1 VSTDYQLTTRE
12 DRARARRRRSRRQMT
27 ISGVSTVVVLGG
39 LLTLILTASG
49 WPAFRETFLSA
60 NWFSKS
66 FGSILSGFWLDVR
79 MFLIIEVCVLALAL
93 VIALIRTFNA
103 PVLFPLKVLCVVFVD
118 VMRGIPTILLI
129 YIFGFGI
136 PTLNLN
142 GLPTDPVVLG
152 GAALALNY
160 SAYVSEVFRAG
171 LMSVH
176 PSQGS
181 AALALGLTP
190 AQALQT
196 VIVPQAVRNVV
207 PPLLNDFIALT
218 KDVALVSVIG
228 PQEAFRAAQIFQDQA
243 FNFTPL
249 LAAAALYLCV
259 TIPLIRIVDH
269 LQWRRIREQGSAL
282 ALGPR

>member
-1 VSTDYQLTTRE
+1 VSTQYPLTTRE
-12 DRARARRRRSRRQMT
+12 DRARARRRRSRRHMA
-27 ISGVSTVVVLGG
+27 ISGVSAVVVLGG
-39 LLTLILTASG
+39 LVARIVTASG
-49 WPAFRETFLSA
+49 WPAFRQTFLSA
-60 NWFSKS
+60 HWFGVS
-66 FGSILSGFWLDVR
+66 FGSILSGFWLDIR

-93 VIALIRTFNA
+93 LIALIRTFDT
-103 PVLFPLKVLCVVFVD
+103 PVLFPLKLICIVFVD

-129 YIFGFGI
+129 YLFGFGI
-136 PTLNLN
+136 PTLNLK
-142 GLPTDPVVLG
+142 GLPTDQVVLG

-176 PSQGS
+176 PGQGA
-181 AALALGLTP
+181 AALSLGLTP
-190 AQALQT
+190 AQALRT

-218 KDVALVSVIG
+218 KDVALVSIIG
-228 PQEAFRAAQIFQDQA
+228 PQEAARVAQIFQDQD